1 MCRLK
6 SVSYDVVKQTG
17 DWQCGG
23 RTHED
28 HGAAFDSLFLGK
40 VEDLASS
47 LQSSA
52 GLERGEARQML
63 CQLFQASHVTQ
74 LNFAAEHELAIH
86 KYLQLAHKR

>member
-1 MCRLK
+1 M
-6 SVSYDVVKQTG
+6 SYDVVKQTG

-40 VEDLASS
+40 VEGLASS

-74 LNFAAEHELAIH
+74 LNFAAEHEPAGSQTLSDFLYR
-86 KYLQLAHKR
+86 KFL